1 MSSPTLDTSRLRG
14 IIFDLDGTLVDSYDA
29 IADSLNTALAGL
41 SREPLPVEH
50 VRSMVGRGLETL
62 IAQALGGPEG
72 GATPDAVAQAVL
84 IFRRRYDLICV
95 DRTTLLPGVEST
107 LTSLHRRGYR
117 MCVATN
123 KPSYFAKRLLDALSV
138 GGLFDIVLGPDLVEH
153 PKPHPSM
160 VNAAMQAMRLTQRET
175 LYVGDMEIDVQTA
188 RAAGLAVIV
197 MPTGSRDP
205 EELRRAGADLMV
217 SEFGALLDWLPG
229 PSAESRH
236 V

>member
-1 MSSPTLDTSRLRG
+1 MSHPTLDQARLRG
-14 IIFDLDGTLVDSYDA
+14 IIFDLDGTLIDSYDA
-29 IADSLNTALAGL
+29 IADSLNTALGGL
-41 SREPLPVEH
+41 SRGPLPVEQ

-62 IAQALGGPEG
+62 IEQALGGPEG

-95 DRTTLLPGVEST
+95 EQTTLLPGVGAT
-107 LTSLHRRGYR
+107 LTTLHGRGYR

-138 GGLFDIVLGPDLVEH
+138 GGLFDTVLGPDLVEY
-153 PKPHPSM
+153 PKPHPAM
-160 VNAAMQAMRLTQRET
+160 VKAAMQAMRLTQRET

-197 MPTGSRDP
+197 MPTGSRDA
-205 EELRRAGADLMV
+205 ETLRRAGADLVV
-217 SEFGALLDWLPG
+217 SDFSSLLEWLPG